1 VGSAG
6 AARFALRRR
15 GISLPGKALRCC
27 GSESEALRLSERQFD
42 EFAILVNGNRYHLQ
56 SIHRIDQQLKPMTD
70 LTRPSTLSLRR
81 SAAALTSRPKSLST
95 ASADARPAVKRANSV
110 SETSAR
116 TVRSDAL
123 LQGHSHVSIVHNG
136 ETYQLRATR
145 LGKLI
150 LTK

>member
-1 VGSAG
+1 
-6 AARFALRRR
+6 
-15 GISLPGKALRCC
+15 
-27 GSESEALRLSERQFD
+27 
-42 EFAILVNGNRYHLQ
+42 
-56 SIHRIDQQLKPMTD
+56 MTD

-81 SAAALTSRPKSLST
+81 PAAALTSRPKTST
-95 ASADARPAVKRANSV
+95 ATVTGQKPGADRANGSG
-110 SETSAR
+110 ETSAR
-116 TVRSDAL
+116 VVQSDTL